1 MSRAN
6 VTTHLRRL
14 KRMHVAEAT
23 MRGRL
28 DRAVRQT
35 ESVYRDAVAAL
46 RKERKERHLSRE
58 TVALTLGIQP
68 LKLKEYERGKTRFP
82 TDLFWRYVAVVL
94 K

>member
-35 ESVYRDAVAAL
+35 DAVYRDAVAAL
-46 RKERKERHLSRE
+46 RQERKERHLSRE